1 VQTLTQPQPLIEQP
15 QALASD
21 EAAARPIHV
30 CTFRLGE
37 ALYGVVIA
45 AVKEVNIL
53 PPLTPIPHAPNS
65 VCGYVNLRGQ
75 ILLCLDLKQMLGL
88 GPSTI
93 TAQTRLVVFQAS
105 LGEPFGV
112 LVDQIGD
119 IVQVQANQLEPRPT
133 DSDQAD
139 PSQLLVGVAKL
150 EDELLLLVNPRK
162 LLPLVEQATR

>member
-1 VQTLTQPQPLIEQP
+1 MTKSQQLIEQSKAMP
-15 QALASD
+15 SD
-21 EAAARPIHV
+21 EPTARPIHV
-30 CTFRLGE
+30 CTFRLGD
-37 ALYGVVIA
+37 ALYGVEIA

-53 PPLTPIPHAPNS
+53 PPLTPIPHAPKS

-75 ILLCLDLKQMLGL
+75 IHLCLDLKQMLGL

-119 IVQVQANQLEPRPT
+119 IVQLQANQLEPQPT
-133 DSDQAD
+133 VSDPAD
-139 PSQLLVGVAKL
+139 PSQLLTGVGKL
-150 EDELLLLVNPRK
+150 EAELLLLVNVRK
-162 LLPLVEQATR
+162 ILPLVEQATR